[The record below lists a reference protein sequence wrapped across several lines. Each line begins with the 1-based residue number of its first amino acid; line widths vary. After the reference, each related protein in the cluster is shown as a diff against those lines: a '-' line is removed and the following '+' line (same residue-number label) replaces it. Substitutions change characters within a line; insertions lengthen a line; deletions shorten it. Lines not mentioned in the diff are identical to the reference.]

1 MGYYQATTVVTIRS
15 PQDVMEVWNDVKKGV
30 KVVLWCDGLKE
41 SNSTTAKPRKRS
53 KKIID
58 SDSDSDE
65 DAVVTSGRSTNK
77 KKSDNDEKL
86 ERNCE

>member
-1 MGYYQATTVVTIRS
+1 M
-15 PQDVMEVWNDVKKGV
+15 KKGV
-30 KVVLWCDGLKE
+30 KVVQWCDGLKE

-53 KKIID
+53 KKMID

-65 DAVVTSGRSTNK
+65 DAVVVTSGRSTNK
-77 KKSDNDEKL
+77 KKADNDEKL